1 MALTNYGQPLG
12 GIIQYAYIVE
22 DIRREMAQFTESMNV
37 GPWFLA
43 GPFKPP
49 RGRYRGQ
56 PTELE
61 VSLAIAFS
69 GHVMIELI
77 EQHNDVPSVF
87 REVVDKRGYGFHHHA
102 IVCNDFDAELEKYQS
117 RGFEIAFSDELPGGT
132 RIAYFDTTAVLP
144 GMLEITELTPATEA
158 RHTHVYLASVGWDG
172 SDPVREMTLG

>member
-1 MALTNYGQPLG
+1 MTLTNYGQPVG

-22 DIRREMAQFTESMNV
+22 NIEQAMRQYTELMHV

-49 RGRYRGQ
+49 RGRYRGK

-77 EQHNDVPSVF
+77 QQHNDVPSVF
-87 REVVDKRGYGFHHHA
+87 REIIEQRGYGFHHNA
-102 IVCNDFDAELEKYQS
+102 IITNDFDADVEKYSSQ
-117 RGFEIAFSDELPGGT
+117 GFEIAFSDEQPGKT

-158 RHTHVYLASVGWDG
+158 RHTRAYLASVGWDG
-172 SDPVREMTLG
+172 IDPVRRMTL